1 MASTTVPATLR
12 GMEMRASFT
21 LFICLTCFAATNAL
35 AQWQWIDEYGRNT
48 YSDRP
53 PPTHIPEKNI
63 LKAPTS
69 WAHSISVDTLP
80 KADRPVE
87 PVTTTPPPPKEVSAQ
102 DLQQQKQ
109 EAARQAAEEKQKKE
123 EQAKFLRQRQE
134 NCARTQAA
142 LRTLQ
147 ADVPLAQIS
156 PDGQRTTMSDL
167 QRQQDI
173 RRAQEI
179 MARDCGP
186 LPKD

>member
-1 MASTTVPATLR
+1 
-12 GMEMRASFT
+12 MRVSFA
-21 LFICLTCFAATNAL
+21 LFALFACLTCFTATSAF
-35 AQWQWIDEYGRNT
+35 AQWQWIDEHGRNT

-53 PPTHIPEKNI
+53 PPVHIPEKNI
-63 LKAPTS
+63 LKAPA
-69 WAHSISVDTLP
+69 WAHTVSPVSLP
-80 KADRPVE
+80 KAELPAE
-87 PVTTTPPPPKEVSAQ
+87 PDATTPPAPSEATPQ

-123 EQAKFLRQRQE
+123 AQAKLLQQRQE
-134 NCARTQAA
+134 NCNRAQTA

-173 RRAQEI
+173 RRVREI

>member
-1 MASTTVPATLR
+1 
-12 GMEMRASFT
+12 MRASFV
-21 LFICLTCFAATNAL
+21 LFAYLTCFTATSAF

-63 LKAPTS
+63 LKAPA
-69 WAHSISVDTLP
+69 WAHTVSPATLP
-80 KADRPVE
+80 KADIPAE
-87 PVTTTPPPPKEVSAQ
+87 PVVTPPPASNEVTPQ

-109 EAARQAAEEKQKKE
+109 EAARQAAEEKQRKE
-123 EQAKFLRQRQE
+123 AQAKLLQQRQE
-134 NCARTQAA
+134 NCNRAQAA

-147 ADVPLAQIS
+147 ADVPLAQIG

-173 RRAQEI
+173 RRVQEV